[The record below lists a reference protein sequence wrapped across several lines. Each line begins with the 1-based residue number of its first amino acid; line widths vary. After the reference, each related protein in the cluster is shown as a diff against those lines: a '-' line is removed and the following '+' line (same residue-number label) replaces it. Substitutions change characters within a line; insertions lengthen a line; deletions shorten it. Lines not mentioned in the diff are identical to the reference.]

1 MAGNGC
7 DGLRFFQVKISNK
20 QAQHLPGAIIN
31 DYFSKVEMIAGL
43 GPEGSIPRCIAR
55 VEFDD
60 SKNLEENDK
69 LKDSFQI
76 ENILLKGENFAY
88 VMVKTPGTIQMMIA
102 KEDECWAVPPTFLSR
117 EGGFFMTIQGTSKGL
132 KYARDSL
139 VSLIPEKLEMRISK
153 TISADWIAAPKLP
166 ERRHV
171 VMRTAVEMGYYDTPR
186 KCTQKELAEL
196 LGIQQGTV
204 AEHLQY
210 AEGVIVNS
218 WAKQI
223 SLS

>member
-1 MAGNGC
+1 MAANGAN
-7 DGLRFFQVKISNK
+7 GLRFFQVKISNK

-31 DYFSKVEMIAGL
+31 KFFSKVEMIAGL
-43 GPEGSIPRCIAR
+43 GPEDSIPRCIAR
-55 VEFDD
+55 VEFSDVK
-60 SKNLEENDK
+60 SLERNDL

-76 ENILLKGENFAY
+76 EKILLEGDGFAY
-88 VMVKTPGTIQMMIA
+88 VKVKTPGTIQVMIA
-102 KEDECWAVPPTFLSR
+102 KEEECWVVPPTFISK

-132 KYARDSL
+132 KYARDNL

-186 KCTQKELAEL
+186 KCTQKDIADL
-196 LGIQQGTV
+196 LSIQQGTV

-210 AEGVIVNS
+210 AESIIVNS

>member
-1 MAGNGC
+1 MVGNAS
-7 DGLRFFQVKISNK
+7 DGLRFFQVKISNE
-20 QAQHLPGAIIN
+20 QAQHLPGAVIN

-43 GPEGSIPRCIAR
+43 GPEDSIPRCIAR

-60 SKNLEENDK
+60 PKSLQERDA
-69 LKDSFQI
+69 LQHSFVI
-76 ENILLKGENFAY
+76 ESILMQGDGYAY
-88 VMVKTPGTIQMMIA
+88 VKVKTPGTIQLMIA
-102 KEDECWAVPPTFLSR
+102 QEDECWAVPPTFLSN
-117 EGGFFMTIQGTSKGL
+117 EGGFFMTIQGTSRGL
-132 KYARDSL
+132 KYARDNL

-166 ERRHV
+166 QRRHT

-186 KCTQKELAEL
+186 KCTQKEIAEL

-210 AEGVIVNS
+210 AEGIIVNS

>member
-1 MAGNGC
+1 
-7 DGLRFFQVKISNK
+7 
-20 QAQHLPGAIIN
+20 
-31 DYFSKVEMIAGL
+31 
-43 GPEGSIPRCIAR
+43 
-55 VEFDD
+55 
-60 SKNLEENDK
+60 
-69 LKDSFQI
+69 
-76 ENILLKGENFAY
+76 
-88 VMVKTPGTIQMMIA
+88 
-102 KEDECWAVPPTFLSR
+102 
-117 EGGFFMTIQGTSKGL
+117 MTIQGTSKGL
-132 KYARDSL
+132 KYARDNL

-186 KCTQKELAEL
+186 KCTQKDIADL
-196 LGIQQGTV
+196 LSIQQGTV

-210 AEGVIVNS
+210 AESIIVNS